1 VPCFQ
6 NGKKKEKEKKETRKK
21 IMETKAS
28 LMSYEYI
35 LGAPNPNLS

>member
-1 VPCFQ
+1 MFSKW
-6 NGKKKEKEKKETRKK
+6 KKKEKEKKETRKK

-35 LGAPNPNLS
+35 LGAPNPN